1 MAEETILLVEDS
13 EVLRQ
18 GLKSLLEQ
26 ENYAVVTGGNG
37 IEALEHL
44 KIVTP
49 DLILADILMPEMD
62 GYALFEAI
70 RSRPEWISIPFIFL
84 TARRERK
91 HILAGKRLG
100 AEDYLLKPISPDD
113 LLTAIRARLGRS
125 QQLLFAQIQESYE
138 TSLIMLANAIEVRDP
153 YTRGHVERV
162 MNYAQT
168 IAEYL
173 GWSQVEINNLRFGS
187 ILHDIG
193 KIHISEEI
201 LTKPGSLSDDE
212 WIEMKKHPEMGAE
225 LIKDIHYLQSAIPV
239 ILYHHER
246 WNGRGYPH
254 GLKEEKIPVIAR
266 IVAIADSFDAMT
278 TIRPYRK
285 ELTPEQAY
293 QEVLTGSG
301 TQYDPLIVETFQHAW
316 EAGDIIEI
324 FHAFPQ

>member
-13 EVLRQ
+13 EVLRR

-26 ENYAVVTGGNG
+26 EEYAVVTGGNG
-37 IEALEHL
+37 VEALEQL
-44 KIVTP
+44 KSVTP

-113 LLTAIRARLGRS
+113 LLIAIRSRLGRS
-125 QQLLFAQIQESYE
+125 QQLLLAEIQESYE

-173 GWSQVEINNLRFGS
+173 EELNEINGLYEQMQKFDTDDDYEWRCFQLLENAL
-187 ILHDIG
+187 L
-193 KIHISEEI
+193 EI
-201 LTKPGSLSDDE
+201 KRYMPG
-212 WIEMKKHPEMGAE
+212 A
-225 LIKDIHYLQSAIPV
+225 
-239 ILYHHER
+239 
-246 WNGRGYPH
+246 
-254 GLKEEKIPVIAR
+254 
-266 IVAIADSFDAMT
+266 
-278 TIRPYRK
+278 
-285 ELTPEQAY
+285 
-293 QEVLTGSG
+293 
-301 TQYDPLIVETFQHAW
+301 
-316 EAGDIIEI
+316 
-324 FHAFPQ
+324 